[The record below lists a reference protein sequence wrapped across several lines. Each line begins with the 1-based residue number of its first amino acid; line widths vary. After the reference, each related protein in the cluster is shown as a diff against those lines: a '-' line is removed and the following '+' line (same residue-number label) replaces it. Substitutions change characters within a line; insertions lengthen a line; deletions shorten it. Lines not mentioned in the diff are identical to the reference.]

1 MRAPVLVVGV
11 VMAVSGFS
19 RDTFMGL
26 LLLAAGVGLVAPNIK
41 NVQSPPPGTGRG
53 GRATKADAI
62 RYVAETALAP
72 APAAVR
78 PLTGRLR
85 PVVSRQA
92 KATSTAV
99 AVAAAR
105 EPKRRVRMVPPKD

>member
-1 MRAPVLVVGV
+1 MKANPLHMILAVVVVLVVGV

-53 GRATKADAI
+53 AYIFMFAI
-62 RYVAETALAP
+62 AALLVVAGLFVLIHGIPE
-72 APAAVR
+72 
-78 PLTGRLR
+78 
-85 PVVSRQA
+85 
-92 KATSTAV
+92 
-99 AVAAAR
+99 
-105 EPKRRVRMVPPKD
+105 

>member
-1 MRAPVLVVGV
+1 MKTKPLHMILAILAVFVVGV

-53 GRATKADAI
+53 AYIFMFAI
-62 RYVAETALAP
+62 AALLVIAGLFVLIHGIP
-72 APAAVR
+72 
-78 PLTGRLR
+78 
-85 PVVSRQA
+85 
-92 KATSTAV
+92 
-99 AVAAAR
+99 
-105 EPKRRVRMVPPKD
+105 E

>member
-1 MRAPVLVVGV
+1 MKTKPLHMILAIVVVVVVGV

-53 GRATKADAI
+53 AYIFMFAI
-62 RYVAETALAP
+62 AALLVIAGLFVLIHGIP
-72 APAAVR
+72 
-78 PLTGRLR
+78 
-85 PVVSRQA
+85 
-92 KATSTAV
+92 
-99 AVAAAR
+99 
-105 EPKRRVRMVPPKD
+105 E

>member
-1 MRAPVLVVGV
+1 MKTKPLHMILAILAVLVVGV

-53 GRATKADAI
+53 AYIFMFAI
-62 RYVAETALAP
+62 AALLVIAGLFVLIHGIP
-72 APAAVR
+72 
-78 PLTGRLR
+78 
-85 PVVSRQA
+85 
-92 KATSTAV
+92 
-99 AVAAAR
+99 
-105 EPKRRVRMVPPKD
+105 E